1 MKATVRVFVLLALF
15 AGPFVLASP
24 GDPPTN
30 APPDKPKKDD
40 GKIKDLM
47 KAKLAHSQ
55 KILEA
60 LALNDYKAMAKNGQ
74 ALIALSARAEWRVFP
89 SPEYSMYS
97 NEFQRAA
104 ESLVKKA
111 REENQDGATL
121 AYLEL
126 TMNCVRCHKYVRE
139 IRMTRLEPPGHR
151 PTGSVAGAP
160 GARVETR
167 GPLAR

>member
-1 MKATVRVFVLLALF
+1 MKPTIRVLILLALF

-24 GDPPTN
+24 GDPPAK
-30 APPDKPKKDD
+30 APPDKPKKED

-60 LALNDYKAMAKNGQ
+60 LALNDYQAMAKNGQ

-97 NEFQRAA
+97 NEFQRAC
-104 ESLVKKA
+104 ENLVKKA

-139 IRMTRLEPPGHR
+139 IRMIRLEPPTRR
-151 PTGSVAGAP
+151 PAVSVAATP
-160 GARVETR
+160 SARS
-167 GPLAR
+167 PQP